1 VIYLACAPKS
11 NAVYVAYNA
20 ARAFIA
26 QDGSRPVPLHL
37 RNAPTGLMKKLG
49 YGRRY
54 RYPHDDEDAIN
65 EQIYLPEKLA
75 DRIYYQPSE
84 RGYEIRI
91 REWVARA
98 RQARAKLRP
107 TQPPKTTKLPRSP
120 QD

>member
-1 VIYLACAPKS
+1 VTYLASAPKS
-11 NAVYVAYNA
+11 NAAYVAMSR
-20 ARAFIA
+20 AREDAV
-26 QDGSRPVPLHL
+26 GEPLPVPVHL

-49 YGRRY
+49 YGREY
-54 RYPHDDEDAIN
+54 RYPHDDEGAIN

-75 DRIYYQPSE
+75 GRIYYQPSE

-98 RQARAKLRP
+98 RQARAKVAQ
-107 TQPPKTTKLPRSP
+107 TQPPKTTKLPRPP